1 MSKEYNMLKDE
12 RKHERYPAKIA
23 AQIRISLSSRNTG
36 KIIKGIKNI
45 IAMAETKDISIGGM
59 SLRIVGSPMDA
70 KNSFTPANATHLIG
84 RPIEVV
90 LDDENL
96 IIWGDV
102 VRTEANTLEL
112 AIVIYKVSDV
122 NQWKQL
128 CADNAAGI
136 SIFPDTPT
144 LRRKRRA

>member
-1 MSKEYNMLKDE
+1 MPKEYKMLKDE
-12 RKHERYPAKIA
+12 RKHERLPTKIA
-23 AQIRISLSSRNTG
+23 AQLRISLSSRDTG
-36 KIIKGIKNI
+36 KIIQGIQNI
-45 IAMAETKDISIGGM
+45 IAMAETNDISIGGM

-70 KNSFTPANATHLIG
+70 KKSLTPANATRLIG